1 MGRLIKNIIE
11 AINNRHSVR
20 RYTDKKIDE
29 NIKSELLETI
39 DECNREGNLNIQL
52 CIEEPKAFD
61 SFMAHYGKF
70 CNVRNYIAIVGKKGN
85 DFYEKCGY
93 YGEKVVIKATQLGL
107 NTCWVALTFSKG
119 NAMCRIEDG
128 EKLCCVIA
136 LGYGETQG
144 AAHKSKPIE
153 QLCRVKGDMPDWFKR
168 GMEAVVLAPTAMN
181 QQKFLISLDGNKVNA
196 KALTAFYSKLD
207 LGIVKYHFEV
217 GAGKEN
223 FEYI

>member
-39 DECNREGNLNIQL
+39 NECNREGNLNIQL

-93 YGEKVVIKATQLGL
+93 YGEK
-107 NTCWVALTFSKG
+107 
-119 NAMCRIEDG
+119 
-128 EKLCCVIA
+128 LCCVIA

-144 AAHKSKPIE
+144 VAHKSKPIE

>member
-1 MGRLIKNIIE
+1 MNIIE

-39 DECNREGNLNIQL
+39 NECNREGNLNIQL

-93 YGEKVVIKATQLGL
+93 YGEK
-107 NTCWVALTFSKG
+107 
-119 NAMCRIEDG
+119 
-128 EKLCCVIA
+128 LCCVIA

-144 AAHKSKPIE
+144 VAHKSKPIE

>member
-93 YGEKVVIKATQLGL
+93 YGEK
-107 NTCWVALTFSKG
+107 
-119 NAMCRIEDG
+119 
-128 EKLCCVIA
+128 LCCVIA

-144 AAHKSKPIE
+144 VAHKSKPIE

-168 GMEAVVLAPTAMN
+168 GMEAALLAPTSLN
-181 QQKFLISLDGNKVNA
+181 QQKFFFTLEGNTVTA
-196 KALTAFYSKLD
+196 KAGLGFYTKLD
-207 LGIVKYHFEV
+207 LGIVKAHFEM
-217 GAGKEN
+217 GAQDAAWQWN
-223 FEYI
+223 H